1 MTYKY
6 TYVMEPVSYSEFRQN
21 LAHHLDVVTE
31 SREPLII
38 TRQGGKEPLVL
49 MPLIEFE
56 GWQETVHVLK
66 SPANATALYR
76 SMKQAADGNF
86 VNPAELMVDSE

>member
-6 TYVMEPVSYSEFRQN
+6 MYVMEPISYSELRQN
-21 LAHHLDVVTE
+21 LAHHMDAVTE
-31 SREPLII
+31 NREPLII

-66 SPANATALYR
+66 SPANAAALLE
-76 SMKQAADGNF
+76 SLEQAKAGNF
-86 VNPAELMVDSE
+86 INPAEMTVESR

>member
-6 TYVMEPVSYSEFRQN
+6 MYVMEPVSYSELRQN
-21 LAHHLDVVTE
+21 LAHFMDAVTE
-31 SREPLII
+31 NRDCLVI

-49 MPLIEFE
+49 MPLLEFE

-66 SPANATALYR
+66 SPANAAALLE
-76 SMKQAADGNF
+76 SLNQAKAGNLI
-86 VNPAELMVDSE
+86 NPAEMTVDSP